1 MQQKEYKEETERKEY
16 ELKKENETT
25 QKARLDIEND
35 LRKI

>member
-1 MQQKEYKEETERKEY
+1 MQKKEYVEETERKEY

-25 QKARLDIEND
+25 QKARLEVEND